1 MRDGWNERTWKVRK
15 NKIEWNV
22 KLDCEM
28 RNAKYPCLS
37 EWTVHSLA
45 HSRKGSW
52 FLYSSHPIPFHFIS
66 SHPISSH
73 FTSLVRHAFSRHAF
87 IRHAFP
93 WIRHSWYN
101 HTTSDKSTLS
111 TWIKCHSWLALLV
124 PLNLPWH
131 GNAWQMVDEHQHGMV
146 GCLDNVDA
154 WPLSFYLDLMRD
166 RSRSTWTWRLH
177 TRTLLACFIAALFSR
192 PHAHSLPH
200 TSHTT
205 MEQSVDLASL
215 SYQPNPFHSSP
226 YHSTPVQPIP
236 FQSIPYQPMA
246 FAWNQQHV
254 RLSTWLGSPEWT
266 LAFLTLTLNLKYV
279 QCSWYASIR
288 PIPYSMSRP
297 MPCSMPYSMP
307 RPMPH
312 SMSHPHPQ
320 HATGK
325 STKERARQEKS
336 RPHNRAPVVARHGTH
351 MGWIAR
357 KEANS
362 SRCFMSWTEG
372 DVLVECFS
380 LTIAHSFVLFLVAYH
395 ACTCATTSEQRET
408 RNEKRNEKQ
417 NDTEQ
422 NGMRWLHRG
431 MRTLR
436 ALLLTP
442 SSQ

>member
-1 MRDGWNERTWKVRK
+1 MWNWIAK
-15 NKIEWNV
+15 
-22 KLDCEM
+22 CEM
-28 RNAKYPCLS
+28 QNILACQNEPS
-37 EWTVHSLA
+37 THSLTVEKVLDFCT
-45 HSRKGSW
+45 R
-52 FLYSSHPIPFHFIS
+52 PIPFHFIS

-93 WIRHSWYN
+93 WIRHYWYN

-288 PIPYSMSRP
+288 PMSRPMPHSMSRPIPYSMSRPIPHSMSRPMPYSMSRP
-297 MPCSMPYSMP
+297 MPYSMPYSMP
-307 RPMPH
+307 RPMSR
-312 SMSHPHPQ
+312 SMSHPHTQ

-325 STKERARQEKS
+325 STKER
-336 RPHNRAPVVARHGTH
+336 
-351 MGWIAR
+351 
-357 KEANS
+357 
-362 SRCFMSWTEG
+362 
-372 DVLVECFS
+372 
-380 LTIAHSFVLFLVAYH
+380 
-395 ACTCATTSEQRET
+395 T
-408 RNEKRNEKQ
+408 RR
-417 NDTEQ
+417 
-422 NGMRWLHRG
+422 
-431 MRTLR
+431 
-436 ALLLTP
+436 
-442 SSQ
+442 